1 MANRAKDR
9 EDKFDS
15 FREEMEAKYG
25 GKKETKPSSTPTTT
39 PTTST
44 TSKVT
49 LTTGASKEDRDARR
63 KQNFDS
69 YRAEMN
75 ARYNKS
81 AEVNDAYINA
91 FFNDAQSF
99 LSRSSNSLKN
109 ISWQSATSD
118 RTSWNNEYDAL
129 RGKAEK
135 IRTYLRD
142 NKDTIDPS
150 AYKQVTSLLD
160 DFHWNSIDAKLAFRN
175 ANKYYS
181 QWDSEEKYNW
191 WDQYNGKSY
200 DELSTILGGM
210 EKGEEKDWL
219 TEYAGYIDQQEK
231 LSYDLNAG
239 AKELETLQKERD
251 ELKKLQE
258 MLFDARY
265 YPDKYS
271 QDEVDA
277 AGTRYKELIAK
288 HGDYRGAE
296 DAVNKQREYIAEA
309 ERLQHASTLASVTD
323 PYSKNFD
330 PEFRKYT
337 DYVSTEY
344 DNIWGKMGSQ
354 YGLGYEDLTYEYIN
368 GAENGMREEILDKQR
383 VFHSDLKNEDSEK
396 YKIYDS
402 MTEDQIATYN
412 YYYSKY
418 GRDEAE
424 AYIDSIQIDLE
435 KKRGAEVYKP
445 LEGKPF
451 LEFLFST
458 YAGIDQFE
466 TGVKG
471 LGRAIIGND
480 EYVAPSAIQFASSMV
495 REDLAEVGPNL
506 PEWMGGGSLGQAVYD
521 FGVTSANM
529 APSILVS
536 TAVGLVNPTAGA
548 IVGNTMMGASAGGN
562 AYIQKI
568 NLGYTHEEATAY
580 GVMVG
585 ASEALLQYAL
595 GGVGKLGGK
604 ATEALFKNLDGL
616 DNVLARVAKSAGGRI
631 VLNATSEAFEEG
643 LQSIIEPYLWQAVAG
658 GNANVDWEET
668 LYSAL
673 MGFVTGGVFEGAEVG
688 KAAIGKHIDTS
699 MKNTKIGRDFMD
711 ADGAV
716 NSLMMLA
723 DDVAGVT
730 TGREQKNL
738 MRQIEKVS
746 SKMDKG
752 SKSNSTAREVA
763 KLYNAVKGAYG
774 TQNHADI
781 VKALTKGENGFST
794 KDANKIAGALV
805 AMSNGL
811 ELTEEQTDLLNSVRD
826 NSAVL
831 GIVESINSN
840 DSLVGQRNMQL
851 RQLERDV
858 AVNTIKKDITK
869 AVTEKEFTPE
879 GIYETS
885 SGNKAIRTDTNEEID
900 IKRVKE
906 IGKGK
911 LVLELADGQTID
923 VKNVSFANEADAL
936 IYEAVGKLGDNI
948 DVNSANQLIAQYK
961 GGDAMVFARGIAQAY
976 TYGFYGI
983 DKSELFSKHSLAD
996 KLTDE
1001 QREFAYNLGKEYRPT
1016 ADKIAKDKAGEK
1028 MAKTG
1033 KTPGEKGVYYRD
1045 KNGNAT
1051 DIDSYLEQD
1060 NRHLNDLQ
1068 KSGIEMMRKLSEMMG
1083 IRFNVFESWV
1093 ENGESYYLD
1102 ENGEVTKGD
1111 PNGFYDTVSGEVYIA
1126 LNAGSDYQGTM
1137 VFTIAHEV
1145 THFMRQ
1151 WSPEHFTKIAEI
1163 VFQHGEM
1170 KGSVSELAAL
1180 KMANAKRKGKP
1191 ISYDVALEEV
1201 VADGMETILKNG
1213 KVVQFMA
1220 DVKQKDHPGWQKL
1233 KGWFMKLAKFLRAY
1247 IGKQAH
1253 TVEGRKVS
1261 EFSKDLL
1268 SQIEQIYA
1276 EGAVEGGS
1284 YYQEVVDGYKA
1295 EQAKFSTA
1303 NMQGNAD
1310 GAVVQ
1315 SDAATAIVES
1325 KEQPRTEYEAFPK
1338 QVMSLSDGAGTLLH
1352 SIEGLNPKKLKG
1364 LSGRT
1369 VNGYTGRDVR
1379 AWAMGINGFTE
1390 AQIQEVNKF
1399 MDSMADFMEEAGVTY
1414 KFIGLQDV
1422 QDAKLHYT
1430 YNSDGSIK
1438 SIVLSAMVKNGDY
1451 PVNFDLS
1458 SICKKRE
1465 AMSKLV
1471 DILAK
1476 SGSLDNGTVKLT
1488 PDNIFKINTALKDA
1502 GYETACL
1509 GCFVESK
1516 RYNSLEWAKK
1526 FCDKWNAAV
1535 KKVNPNATYF
1545 GYGNATFNEDSFTL
1559 EQAIKIEDAANKYIT
1574 TTKTERLANA
1584 LKKYQAKADAGQ
1596 PLVASFSKAARDRL
1610 IKSDTI
1616 SDELKDK
1623 YLNSDVSTW
1632 NMADVE
1638 FLLENGVLPG
1648 ASLSNKQAVT
1658 EMVKSGEAYQHLLR
1672 PSDLL
1677 TDRGISKLE
1686 ALPNFHGVL
1695 YGHYGSGTPKLM
1707 QSYTPYN
1714 SEIALLPANK
1724 NKDQSLEEYL
1734 YSIAGVRM
1742 QSFSDFQ
1749 IQNIYDYLQ
1758 MVADLS
1764 ARKLPA
1770 HAYTKEISFAKLLG
1784 MTGIKTNLS
1793 VMFDIDP
1800 MVDKAHAGLTKLN
1813 KLVHRGEYAVVVLE
1827 DAQGKWVY
1835 NIGDYQTQRMFAEAY
1850 PDEAKRFLQSIGF
1863 ADAVKLQTTPGY
1875 SANCGIIGVGYS
1887 DLGIFA
1893 MLNDKRIRYIIPY
1906 HASSLPAD
1914 IKVATNIA
1922 LGTDYTPYQN
1932 NMKIKEIVDRNGNK
1946 VNWTIKEAYKRLGS
1960 GQAVINE
1967 LNEKIRT
1974 EGWVVSTSKAQTGH
1988 GSYGLYENLQETND
2002 PRQTAS
2008 NFMDWCIG
2016 NGTLPLFY
2024 QFASHE
2030 NYYKLIYDYNVYDC
2044 VTEEYAPQQAVTN
2057 TYPTMVDGQVQPGN
2071 VTDGGFDTEY
2081 LKGTVDKQMAF
2092 MNAYNENRD
2101 ADLEKLAENMEEG
2114 NYSLFSERVSN
2125 KELAEMDETA
2135 LYIKNTDKANY
2146 IGMILNGTKTEETRS
2161 RRTLD
2166 AFIGKEFFVT
2176 DGKYVY
2182 GSIVMG
2188 EPHKYTEAEFHKRE
2202 NQLKHRVPKG
2212 DEYDVKPGGIKWAYP
2227 IESYNKFDKP
2237 KKLSDS
2243 TEYKNSFQARE
2254 VLYSGRENGKI
2265 SLAGQETV
2273 KYSNWRKSFPDDV
2286 FPPYKPS
2293 QSDSHEIAERW
2304 SRSKEGKEDRQR
2316 LLSHYG
2322 KWYVIEVVD
2331 NGVYGYRIV
2340 DKLDDGD
2347 YKRRTKSYG
2356 KNGRYKSS
2364 RDAFDKSA
2372 TYIGGRTSVR
2382 RTRSGVDSNQS
2393 GYRGENP
2400 GLSGVDEQQV
2410 RWGDIPIEQASTD
2423 RSSGTDRNRRYEPP
2437 VKMRRLDELSARA
2450 EWLKEQIKSDRVSK
2464 ETKTECRR
2472 ELKAV
2477 RNEMDELMN
2486 GYFPSR
2492 TSNAKYSDRIL
2503 MGSLF
2508 SGGGTLEAGLVY
2520 QMLDKQF
2527 GVEFD
2532 AKIASVYADNHGDHI
2547 RVGKVEDFDISK
2559 YDDIFYLH
2567 ASPVCHNFSKAKHG
2581 ATELAMDINSARA
2594 TAKHLET
2601 AMPQVFTVENAP
2613 GYRKSESL
2621 KIITDKLTEL
2631 GYKWDVDV
2639 YNSADYGSATS
2650 RNRVILRAVKDGELP
2665 AKPAKQERTNSWDKV
2680 TRDLWETLPKSY
2692 LRPSFISAIENTRNL
2707 PILDADGKVN
2717 VNKPL
2722 LILTTTSGHTVT
2734 YCWEGDICP
2743 TLTTKCGEARLVMP
2757 DGNIYAVT
2765 PEFMGRIQGLPDNY
2779 QYPKEKTRAFTII
2792 GNGIPTH
2799 LTKAVVG
2806 GVLDSA
2812 YEQTHDGKALY
2823 SDRDFVAYDRT
2834 AILKEE
2840 TVDRWL
2846 RAYATKSSPKYA
2858 QAYIAYMTPDQFLEL
2873 TTSDYVARSR
2883 IESESSKLDVEK
2895 FAKATSD
2902 QPLFLDIDHETGKVY
2917 GHEGRHRCVALQNA
2931 GIESVPVLLFDT
2943 SNKYSKE
2950 DISSILLNGQF
2961 NKYHREFVFDA
2972 IPLSYENR
2980 DRVIQNFGTQSS
2992 SQRFWEKTGTK
3003 NTLRFQDRTEDSVSN
3018 RSLLANAFEG
3028 IAKPEELQKIQEY
3041 KDKVSLINA
3050 EEKKLRELN
3059 AEIKKL
3065 SFAEGVRDT
3074 KRIKALRFDANQ
3086 AANRINTYDKQLLR
3100 LEASQPL
3107 QDVLAREKERA
3118 YKRAEK
3124 KGKEALDAYKE
3135 KTAKTQRELLNKW
3148 KESRKK
3154 AVESHERTVMRN
3166 KIRSVV
3172 GELNELLLNEDKK
3185 HHVPDNL
3192 KKAVASAL
3200 ALVNMD
3206 TVKAEERAA
3215 KYAALIAKET
3225 DPDKIDAYTV
3235 TMENILRQGEKMG
3248 QKLKEL
3254 RDAYE
3259 EIQNSDDPDIANGY
3273 DPAISG
3279 AINELSQSIG
3289 DTSLAN
3295 MSIEQLSDVY
3305 DMYKMVLTKVRDAN
3319 KSLIESIKESIS
3331 NRASRVVGEVRRAGG
3346 EHKYRA
3352 SILDPIRTFFWN
3364 NAKPVYAM
3372 EHIGSEAMTEAY
3384 NQVRK
3389 GEDTWA
3395 KDVTE
3400 ARAYYLDK
3408 SKKYGYDSWD
3418 FDKKY
3423 TFKSAS
3429 EQEFELTLEQILSL
3443 YAYSKREQ
3451 AHDHLRLGGFV
3462 FDSNIETYTDK
3473 GSKLLKYKVNTADA
3487 HQITPEILAN
3497 IISTLT
3503 TDQMGFVDE
3512 MQNYL
3517 STVMGAKGN
3526 EVTMKMYG
3534 VKLFKEKFYFP
3545 LKSAKQFMFEQNEVS
3560 GEVRIKN
3567 SGFTNKVVAKAN
3579 NPVILNN
3586 FMDVWANHVNDMSM
3600 YHSFVLPLEDFN
3612 RIFNYNSPKQEGVP
3626 AVSVKGTIQNAYS
3639 PAAVNY
3645 VKQLITD
3652 LNGGAMA
3659 DPRETLAKS
3668 LTARFKKAKV
3678 FSSMSVVIQQPSAI
3692 ARAFALV
3699 DFNYFRPTKDGMNH
3713 KELWAELKKY
3723 APVAIIKE
3731 MGYFDTNMG
3740 KSTLDYIKAKE
3751 YTTLKEKAKALIP
3764 LIGDSNYRD
3773 EVLSKLPALADEL
3786 TWCAIWNA
3794 VKRETLDK
3802 NPGLDIKS
3810 EPFLMLAGARF
3821 TEVITKTQVYDSVLA
3836 RSANM
3841 RSKSGL
3847 MSMITSFMA
3856 EPTTT
3861 ANMLE
3866 DALYKRKRGYKGY
3879 ATKAFASVAVSIVLN
3894 NALVAL
3900 VYAGRDDDEDETFA
3914 EKYMQAFLSGLVD
3927 DINPLTYLPFVKD
3940 MWSVLQG
3947 YDVERSDMSLVSD
3960 FADAVKGLVKAYSSE
3975 DGDVVGAW
3983 HDLAG
3988 SISNIGG
3995 IPIDNIRREING
4007 AINFFSTLIED
4018 FKGRP
4023 TTWGSMGDAVWTDVR
4038 NTIPVV
4044 GWLPG
4049 ETKADKLY
4057 DAIISGDTVYVD
4069 RLKSS
4074 YTDKDGNFSQTKYDT
4089 ALRQALRENDHRI
4102 KEAAEA
4108 RFAGDFTKY
4117 KEIFLE
4123 IKGEGKFSFDNI
4135 MGAIN
4140 SEVSELE
4147 KKAKGADDSKKPT
4160 EDEYDAMFDVS
4171 MYYTAVVNNDQASA
4185 KIIYEEL
4192 VNEKLAE
4199 GYLKHEAEDA
4209 IASGFAT
4216 QVGDAYMDGDISR
4229 TKALKLLE
4237 DNTDKGES
4245 DVKKWDFELEY
4256 GFSWS
4261 ERVRKYRLGVL
4272 SKSDLITA
4280 VMDIEGESRTGAEDY
4295 IRFLDLEM
4303 DNSDTDITAN
4313 DAEGYFKY
4321 AQPAGISV
4329 NVYLDYK
4336 NRASKCESDKDAN
4349 GKTISGSKKAKVMA
4363 VINSLPISKAQKDA
4377 LYYANGWSENTI
4389 NEAPWH

>member
-1 MANRAKDR
+1 MSFLERARNKKLGIVKEDEEKDKEYSTESQSSTSSNSSSTGSSFLDRARSKKAAESLEGWARSSVSLLNEMQSKSSAWSYKDEHRGYSDQISGLLSQASNWRNQYAGNEEAISYINSVVEALSDSKQRSSKIADSYSKYKTQDEYDTAVREYGYWQKWQGKDYLKIRDELAKMDQKSEEYNWLKSYAPSTLTKENIDASMAEVDKEVNSLSKFIDQWDTLDVWVNDYMANPGAASFDLTEEQVQERLAMHRAIIERFGSYDNMRSTLDTKKQELWSLEKHRQYGLLEQNDDFYKVSKDVSKDPTAGFGIQWM
-9 EDKFDS
+9 DKYYGVGDAVYDYINNINGTQQDMSENGGEGLYYKYS
-15 FREEMEAKYG
+15 FME
-25 GKKETKPSSTPTTT
+25 P
-39 PTTST
+39 
-44 TSKVT
+44 
-49 LTTGASKEDRDARR
+49 
-63 KQNFDS
+63 
-69 YRAEMN
+69 AEK
-75 ARYNKS
+75 ARYN
-81 AEVNDAYINA
+81 
-91 FFNDAQSF
+91 
-99 LSRSSNSLKN
+99 
-109 ISWQSATSD
+109 
-118 RTSWNNEYDAL
+118 
-129 RGKAEK
+129 
-135 IRTYLRD
+135 YLFHKEGED
-142 NKDTIDPS
+142 S
-150 AYKQVTSLLD
+150 AYKYLEYLEPTLNARQQGKVRENAANFANNAGGWASIASIPANLL
-160 DFHWNSIDAKLAFRN
+160 SIIGLADV
-175 ANKYYS
+175 AGQS
-181 QWDSEEKYNW
+181 VSNW
-191 WDQYNGKSY
+191 WK
-200 DELSTILGGM
+200 ELNTG
-210 EKGEEKDWL
+210 
-219 TEYAGYIDQQEK
+219 EYAGPVDFNRPTMTASNISSSIRETRAEYYNQKGTIK
-231 LSYDLNAG
+231 LNEDEHPFLSKILNGKGWGDVYQLGMSMADSLAVGGLTKLGVPGATALLGGSAGTQGMLDALERGATDEQAVTMGILNAIF
-239 AKELETLQKERD
+239 ETFFEKVSIDHLVNGDTGKIVTD
-251 ELKKLQE
+251 L
-258 MLFDARY
+258 
-265 YPDKYS
+265 
-271 QDEVDA
+271 
-277 AGTRYKELIAK
+277 LIQ
-288 HGDYRGAE
+288 GG
-296 DAVNKQREYIAEA
+296 IEA
-309 ERLQHASTLASVTD
+309 SEEGFTTLANNAADILVMAEKSVREQTILA
-323 PYSKNFD
+323 YM
-330 PEFRKYT
+330 E
-337 DYVSTEY
+337 
-344 DNIWGKMGSQ
+344 Q
-354 YGLGYEDLTYEYIN
+354 GLS
-368 GAENGMREEILDKQR
+368 REE
-383 VFHSDLKNEDSEK
+383 
-396 YKIYDS
+396 
-402 MTEDQIATYN
+402 AT
-412 YYYSKY
+412 K
-418 GRDEAE
+418 RAIWDEA
-424 AYIDSIQIDLE
+424 INLGWDVV
-435 KKRGAEVYKP
+435 G
-445 LEGKPF
+445 GF
-451 LEFLFST
+451 LSG
-458 YAGIDQFE
+458 GI
-466 TGVKG
+466 
-471 LGRAIIGND
+471 
-480 EYVAPSAIQFASSMV
+480 
-495 REDLAEVGPNL
+495 
-506 PEWMGGGSLGQAVYD
+506 MGGGS
-521 FGVTSANM
+521 SAINR
-529 APSILVS
+529 
-536 TAVGLVNPTAGA
+536 TGEA
-548 IVGNTMMGASAGGN
+548 IDTFKKNT
-562 AYIQKI
+562 
-568 NLGYTHEEATAY
+568 
-580 GVMVG
+580 
-585 ASEALLQYAL
+585 AL
-595 GGVGKLGGK
+595 G
-604 ATEALFKNLDGL
+604 ND
-616 DNVLARVAKSAGGRI
+616 I
-631 VLNATSEAFEEG
+631 
-643 LQSIIEPYLWQAVAG
+643 
-658 GNANVDWEET
+658 
-668 LYSAL
+668 
-673 MGFVTGGVFEGAEVG
+673 M
-688 KAAIGKHIDTS
+688 DT
-699 MKNTKIGRDFMD
+699 
-711 ADGAV
+711 DGAV

-723 DDVAGVT
+723 DDVEGVT

-738 MRQIEKVS
+738 MRQVEKVS
-746 SKMDKG
+746 AKVDKG
-752 SKSNSTAREVA
+752 SKSNGTARQVA
-763 KLYNAVKGAYG
+763 KLYNAVKGSYSM
-774 TQNHADI
+774 QNHADI

-794 KDANKIAGALV
+794 KEANKIAGALV
-805 AMSNGL
+805 AMSNGM
-811 ELTEEQTDLLNSVRD
+811 ELTEAQTNLLESVKD
-826 NSAVL
+826 NSAVQD
-831 GIVESINSN
+831 IVESINSTE
-840 DSLVGQRNMQL
+840 SLIGQRNMQL

-858 AVNTIKKDITK
+858 TVNAINKAITK
-869 AVTEKEFTPE
+869 QVTEKEFTPE
-879 GIYETS
+879 GVYETS
-885 SGNKAIRTDTNEEID
+885 SSKKAIRTDTNEAID
-900 IKRVKE
+900 IKGVKD

-911 LVLELADGQTID
+911 LILELSDGQTID
-923 VKNVSFANEADAL
+923 VKNVSFATEADAL

-948 DVNSANQLIAQYK
+948 NAESANQLIAQFK

-1001 QREFAYNLGKEYRPT
+1001 QREFAYNLGREYRPT
-1016 ADKIAKDKAGEK
+1016 ADKIAKDRAGDK
-1028 MAKTG
+1028 LAKTG
-1033 KTPGEKGVYYRD
+1033 KTPGEKGVYFRD

-1051 DIDSYLEQD
+1051 DIDTYLKQD

-1068 KSGIEMMRKLSEMMG
+1068 KSGIEMMHKMSEMMG
-1083 IRFNVFESWV
+1083 IRFNVFESWT
-1093 ENGESYYLD
+1093 EDGETYYLD
-1102 ENGEVTKGD
+1102 ENGDVAKGD
-1111 PNGFYDTVSGEVYIA
+1111 PNGFYDTVTGEVYIA

-1151 WSPEHFTKIAEI
+1151 WSPEHFSKIAEI
-1163 VFQHGEM
+1163 VFQHGGM
-1170 KGSVSELAAL
+1170 KGNVSELIAL
-1180 KMANAKRKGKP
+1180 KKANAKAKGKP
-1191 ISYDVALEEV
+1191 ISYDVAMEEV
-1201 VADGMETILKNG
+1201 VADGMESILKNG

-1220 DVKQKDHPGWQKL
+1220 DVKQKDHSGWQKL

-1247 IGKQAH
+1247 IGRQAN

-1303 NMQGNAD
+1303 NMQGAAD

-1315 SDAATAIVES
+1315 SEATTEVTS

-1338 QVMSLSDGAGTLLH
+1338 QVMSLSDGSGTLLH
-1352 SIEGLNPKKLKG
+1352 SIEGLTPTKLKG
-1364 LSGRT
+1364 LSGKT
-1369 VNGYTGRDVR
+1369 INGYTGRDVR
-1379 AWAMGINGFTE
+1379 AWAMGISGFTQG
-1390 AQIQEVNKF
+1390 QIQNVNEF
-1399 MDSMADFMEEAGVTY
+1399 MDTMADFMEEAGVTY

-1422 QDAKLHYT
+1422 KDAKLHYT

-1471 DILAK
+1471 DNLAK
-1476 SGSLDNGTVKLT
+1476 RGSLDNGTVKLT

-1526 FCDKWNAAV
+1526 FCNKWNAAV

-1559 EQAIKIEDAANKYIT
+1559 EQAIKIEDAANKYIKS
-1574 TTKTERLANA
+1574 TKTERLANA
-1584 LKKYQAKADAGQ
+1584 LKKYQAKEEAGL
-1596 PLVASFSKAARDRL
+1596 PLVESFSKAARDRL

-1638 FLLENGVLPG
+1638 FLLENGILPG

-1813 KLVHRGEYAVVVLE
+1813 KLVHRGEYAKVILE

-1835 NIGDYQTQRMFAEAY
+1835 NIGDYQTQKMFAEAF

-1893 MLNDKRIRYIIPY
+1893 MLDDNRIRYIIPY

-1932 NMKIKEIVDRNGNK
+1932 NMKVSEITDRNGNK
-1946 VNWTIKEAYKRLGS
+1946 VNWTVKEAYKRLKS
-1960 GQAVINE
+1960 GQAVIDE

-1974 EGWVVSTSKAQTGH
+1974 EGWVVKTTKAQTGH

-2002 PRQTAS
+2002 PKQTAS

-2057 TYPTMVDGQVQPGN
+2057 TYPTMVDGQVQPGD
-2071 VTDGGFDTEY
+2071 VTEGGFDTEY

-2114 NYSLFSERVSN
+2114 NYSLHSDRDTAPTFYSQMAKVVDGMKQEKFGAASVVSMLRDPKRGVKAEEIKWSGIEAFLDGKKSVTKQELLDFINGSMLQVNEVVLDGSKAANIEVKKGGLLNNKLELYVGGELVDTYTKSRDGRFVGKNDQKSYWTESDIAKSAKLRYKNDFRSGNLQRWSAHKLDGGKNYREIVFTLPNSDYKGGAIGLHWGPNAKGVIAHARVQDFNVNGKKMLFMDEVQSDWHNEGQKKGYLDKDAPNPEEGRAISRKLHDMEREMDKYLQSKSASDLVKPFMKYYDYTEYRAIGRILTATEHDFVRICKSLPESVMKGNTYKTVREYLHEREQMVDEADRIYGETKDKAPDAPFRDTYHEFVLKRLIREAAEKGYDSIGWTPSDIQMERWNPERKSNAEMEVEAKNPDAVAFEEAYKNLYDRKMRKFLEKYGKQWGASVGSTTLNNGTEVWSMDITPAMKESVLTDGQPLYSERV
-2125 KELAEMDETA
+2125 
-2135 LYIKNTDKANY
+2135 
-2146 IGMILNGTKTEETRS
+2146 
-2161 RRTLD
+2161 
-2166 AFIGKEFFVT
+2166 
-2176 DGKYVY
+2176 
-2182 GSIVMG
+2182 
-2188 EPHKYTEAEFHKRE
+2188 
-2202 NQLKHRVPKG
+2202 
-2212 DEYDVKPGGIKWAYP
+2212 
-2227 IESYNKFDKP
+2227 
-2237 KKLSDS
+2237 
-2243 TEYKNSFQARE
+2243 
-2254 VLYSGRENGKI
+2254 
-2265 SLAGQETV
+2265 
-2273 KYSNWRKSFPDDV
+2273 
-2286 FPPYKPS
+2286 
-2293 QSDSHEIAERW
+2293 
-2304 SRSKEGKEDRQR
+2304 
-2316 LLSHYG
+2316 
-2322 KWYVIEVVD
+2322 
-2331 NGVYGYRIV
+2331 
-2340 DKLDDGD
+2340 
-2347 YKRRTKSYG
+2347 
-2356 KNGRYKSS
+2356 
-2364 RDAFDKSA
+2364 
-2372 TYIGGRTSVR
+2372 
-2382 RTRSGVDSNQS
+2382 
-2393 GYRGENP
+2393 
-2400 GLSGVDEQQV
+2400 
-2410 RWGDIPIEQASTD
+2410 
-2423 RSSGTDRNRRYEPP
+2423 
-2437 VKMRRLDELSARA
+2437 
-2450 EWLKEQIKSDRVSK
+2450 
-2464 ETKTECRR
+2464 
-2472 ELKAV
+2472 
-2477 RNEMDELMN
+2477 
-2486 GYFPSR
+2486 
-2492 TSNAKYSDRIL
+2492 L

-2508 SGGGTLEAGLVY
+2508 SGGGTLEAGLAY
-2520 QMLDKQF
+2520 QMLDKEF
-2527 GVEFD
+2527 GVEYD
-2532 AKIASVYADNHGDHI
+2532 GKIASVYADNHGDHI
-2547 RVGKVEDFDISK
+2547 QVGKVEDFDISK

-2581 ATELAMDINSARA
+2581 AKELAMDINSAKA

-2631 GYKWDVDV
+2631 GYKWDVDI

-2665 AKPAKQERTNSWDKV
+2665 AKPEKQDRTNSWDKV

-2722 LILTTTSGHTVT
+2722 LIITTTSGHTVT
-2734 YCWEGDICP
+2734 HCWEGDICP

-2765 PEFMGRIQGLPDNY
+2765 PEFMGRIQGLPDDY
-2779 QYPKEKTRAFTII
+2779 KYPKEKTRAFTII

-2812 YEQTHDGKALY
+2812 YEQTHDGQALY
-2823 SDRDFVAYDRT
+2823 Q
-2834 AILKEE
+2834 E
-2840 TVDRWL
+2840 
-2846 RAYATKSSPKYA
+2846 
-2858 QAYIAYMTPDQFLEL
+2858 
-2873 TTSDYVARSR
+2873 
-2883 IESESSKLDVEK
+2883 
-2895 FAKATSD
+2895 
-2902 QPLFLDIDHETGKVY
+2902 
-2917 GHEGRHRCVALQNA
+2917 
-2931 GIESVPVLLFDT
+2931 
-2943 SNKYSKE
+2943 
-2950 DISSILLNGQF
+2950 
-2961 NKYHREFVFDA
+2961 RE
-2972 IPLSYENR
+2972 
-2980 DRVIQNFGTQSS
+2980 
-2992 SQRFWEKTGTK
+2992 
-3003 NTLRFQDRTEDSVSN
+3003 EDSVSN

-3028 IAKPEELQKIQEY
+3028 IAKPEEQKKVKEY
-3041 KDKVSLINA
+3041 KEKVSLIDA

-3059 AEIKKL
+3059 EQIKEL
-3065 SFAEGVRDT
+3065 SFSKGPRDT
-3074 KRIKALRFDANQ
+3074 KKIRDLRDEATMT
-3086 AANRINTYDKQLLR
+3086 ANRISTYDKQLLR
-3100 LEASQPL
+3100 LEASKPL
-3107 QDVLAREKERA
+3107 QDVLAREKKRA
-3118 YKRAEK
+3118 YDKAV
-3124 KGKEALDAYKE
+3124 KEGRKALDAYKE

-3148 KESRKK
+3148 KDTRKR

-3185 HHVPDNL
+3185 RHVPDNL

-3225 DPDKIDAYTV
+3225 DPDKIDAYTI
-3235 TMENILRQGEKMG
+3235 TMENILRKGEKMS

-3273 DPAISG
+3273 DPAIAG
-3279 AINELSQSIG
+3279 AIGELSQSIG
-3289 DTSLAN
+3289 DTSLAD

-3331 NRASRVVGEVRRAGG
+3331 NRASRVVGEVKRVGG

-3364 NAKPVYAM
+3364 NLKPVYAM

-3395 KDVTE
+3395 KDVNE

-3429 EQEFELTLEQILSL
+3429 ELEFELTLEQILSL

-3497 IISTLT
+3497 IIGTLT

-3512 MQNYL
+3512 MQDYL

-3612 RIFNYNSPKQEGVP
+3612 RIFNYNSPKQENVP

-3652 LNGGAMA
+3652 LNGGARS
-3659 DPRETLAKS
+3659 DPRETFAKS
-3668 LTARFKKAKV
+3668 LTARWKKAKV
-3678 FSSMSVVIQQPSAI
+3678 FSSLSVVIQQPSAI
-3692 ARAFALV
+3692 GRAFALV
-3699 DFNYFRPTKDGMNH
+3699 DPKYFHPTKDGMNH
-3713 KELWAELKKY
+3713 DELWAELKKY
-3723 APVAIIKE
+3723 APVAVIKE
-3731 MGYFDTNMG
+3731 MGYFDVNMG
-3740 KSTLDYIKAKE
+3740 RSTLDFIKAKE
-3751 YTTLKEKAKALIP
+3751 YSSFKEKAKAFFVD
-3764 LIGDSNYRD
+3764 GDYRD
-3773 EVLSKLPALADEL
+3773 EILSKAPALADEL
-3786 TWCAIWNA
+3786 SWCAIWNA
-3794 VKRETLDK
+3794 VKRETLAK

-3847 MSMITSFMA
+3847 MSMVTSFMA
-3856 EPTTT
+3856 EPTTSI
-3861 ANMLE
+3861 NMLE
-3866 DALYKRKRGYKGY
+3866 DALRKRKRGFKGY
-3879 ATKAFASVAVSIVLN
+3879 AGRAFASVAVSVILN

-3900 VYAGRDDDEDETFA
+3900 VYGMRDDDEDETFA
-3914 EKYMQAFLSGLVD
+3914 EKYMQSFVSNMID
-3927 DINPLTYLPFVKD
+3927 DINPLTYLPYLKD
-3940 MWSVLQG
+3940 MWSLLQG
-3947 YDVERSDMSLVSD
+3947 YDIERTDMSLVSD
-3960 FADAVKGLVKAYSSE
+3960 LADGLKGLVQAYSSE

-3983 HDLAG
+3983 HDMVGAVA
-3988 SISNIGG
+3988 NIGG
-3995 IPIDNIRREING
+3995 VPLDNIRRDVNG
-4007 AINFFSTLIED
+4007 AINFFNTIIED
-4018 FKGRP
+4018 VNGRA
-4023 TTWGSMGDAVWTDVR
+4023 TTWGSMGDALESDVR
-4038 NTIPVV
+4038 DSLPVV
-4044 GWLPG
+4044 GWLPD
-4049 ETKADKLY
+4049 ETKTDKLY
-4057 DAIISGDTVYVD
+4057 DAIISGDTAYVN
-4069 RLKSS
+4069 RLKGS
-4074 YTDKDGNFSQTKYDT
+4074 YKDKDGNFDQSKYSSAVRT
-4089 ALRQALRENDHRI
+4089 ALRENDPRI
-4102 KEAAEA
+4102 MEAAKAGFNGDPSERA
-4108 RFAGDFTKY
+4108 RIAKLIIADGFAQD
-4117 KEIFLE
+4117 
-4123 IKGEGKFSFDNI
+4123 DVVA
-4135 MGAIN
+4135 AIN
-4140 SEVSELE
+4140 AEINKMKPDDSSGT
-4147 KKAKGADDSKKPT
+4147 KAKG
-4160 EDEYDAMFDVS
+4160 F
-4171 MYYTAVVNNDQASA
+4171 YTAEDFAIEIANGDQASA
-4185 KIIYEEL
+4185 NAIKVDVIQTAQK
-4192 VNEKLAE
+4192 NGKS
-4199 GYLKHEAEDA
+4199 AEDA
-4209 IASGFAT
+4209 KKSFNSSAKTELKDLYVAGKITKDKAINALVTYCDVNRDDAEDDIA
-4216 QVGDAYMDGDISR
+4216 
-4229 TKALKLLE
+4229 E
-4237 DNTDKGES
+4237 W
-4245 DVKKWDFELEY
+4245 DVKKTY
-4256 GFSWS
+4256 GFDYSGRAKAYKNGEVSASQLKSILMTTGGMTAEEADLQIEAYNWEKQGYGDVS
-4261 ERVRKYRLGVL
+4261 SAAVRQYNLFCASSNVPK
-4272 SKSDLITA
+4272 D
-4280 VMDIEGESRTGAEDY
+4280 
-4295 IRFLDLEM
+4295 
-4303 DNSDTDITAN
+4303 
-4313 DAEGYFKY
+4313 
-4321 AQPAGISV
+4321 
-4329 NVYLDYK
+4329 VYLHIREFS
-4336 NRASKCESDKDAN
+4336 NNTENDKDAN
-4349 GKTISGSKKAKVMA
+4349 GKTINYSAMKKIMA
-4363 VINSLPISKAQKDA
+4363 EINAQYGLTSAQKDA
-4377 LYYANGWSENTI
+4377 IARSLGWSEKNI
-4389 NEAPWH
+4389 NKYKPWH

>member
-1 MANRAKDR
+1 MANRSKDR
-9 EDKFDS
+9 DDKFDS
-15 FREEMEAKYG
+15 YLEEIDAKYG
-25 GKKETKPSSTPTTT
+25 SKKESTPSTNTSTT
-39 PTTST
+39 PSTST

-49 LTTGASKEDRDARR
+49 LTTGASKDDRDAKR

-69 YRAEMN
+69 YLAEMD

-81 AEVNDAYINA
+81 AEVNDAYIDA
-91 FFNDAQSF
+91 FFKDAQSF

-109 ISWQSATSD
+109 LSWQSATSD

-142 NKDTIDPS
+142 NKDTIDSS
-150 AYKQVTSLLD
+150 AYKQITSLLD
-160 DFHWNSIDAKLAFRN
+160 DFHWSSIDTKIAFRN

-277 AGTRYKELIAK
+277 AGTRYEELIAK

-323 PYSKNFD
+323 PYSENFD

-435 KKRGAEVYKP
+435 RKRGAEVYKP

-471 LGRAIIGND
+471 LGRAIMGND
-480 EYVAPSAIQFASSMV
+480 EYVAPSAIQFASGMV

-506 PEWMGGGSLGQAVYD
+506 PEWLGGGSVGQAAYD

-529 APSILVS
+529 APSILTS
-536 TAVGLVNPTAGA
+536 TAIGLVNPTAGA

-562 AYIQKI
+562 AYLQKI

-595 GGVGKLGGK
+595 GGIGKLGGK

-616 DNVLARVAKSAGGRI
+616 DNVLSRVAKSAGGRI

-673 MGFVTGGVFEGAEVG
+673 MGFVTGGVFEGAKVG
-688 KAAIGKHIDTS
+688 KAALGKRIDTS
-699 MKNTKIGRDFMD
+699 RQKTALGRSIMD
-711 ADGAV
+711 TDGAV
-716 NSLMMLA
+716 NSLLGISGEMVDA
-723 DDVAGVT
+723 SIGN
-730 TGREQKNL
+730 ENQNL
-738 MRQIEKVS
+738 KKLSDKVS
-746 SKMDKG
+746 KKMDKG
-752 SKSNSTAREVA
+752 STSNRTARKVA
-763 KLYNAVKGAYG
+763 DLYNALQSSIG

-781 VKALTKGENGFST
+781 VKSLTEGSDGFT
-794 KDANKIAGALV
+794 YERARAIAGALIAV
-805 AMSNGL
+805 SNGL
-811 ELTEEQTDLLNSVRD
+811 ELTETQTKLLEYVKDDVRVQRAIEEVIG
-826 NSAVL
+826 N
-831 GIVESINSN
+831 E
-840 DSLVGQRNMQL
+840 DSSMSQRNMQL

-858 AVNTIKKDITK
+858 AVNSIKRDITK
-869 AVTEKEFTPE
+869 QVTEKEFTPE
-879 GIYETS
+879 GVYETS

-906 IGKGK
+906 IGNGK

-996 KLTDE
+996 KLTDA

-1016 ADKIAKDKAGEK
+1016 ADKIAKDRAGEK

-1045 KNGNAT
+1045 KDGNAT

-1068 KSGIEMMRKLSEMMG
+1068 KSGIEMMRKMSEMMG
-1083 IRFNVFESWV
+1083 IRFNVFESWT
-1093 ENGESYYLD
+1093 ENGKSYYRD
-1102 ENGEVTKGD
+1102 QNGDVVEGD
-1111 PNGFYDTVSGEVYIA
+1111 PNGFYDTVTGEIYIA

-1151 WSPEHFTKIAEI
+1151 WSPEHFRKIAEI

-1170 KGSVSELAAL
+1170 KGTVSEMIAL
-1180 KMANAKRKGKP
+1180 KKANAKAKGKP
-1191 ISYDVALEEV
+1191 ISYDTAMEEV

-1213 KVVQFMA
+1213 KVVQFVA
-1220 DVKQKDHPGWQKL
+1220 DVKQKDHSGWQKL

-1276 EGAVEGGS
+1276 EGAVEGGN

-1315 SDAATAIVES
+1315 SDATTAIVES

-1352 SIEGLNPKKLKG
+1352 SIEGLTPTKLKG

-1526 FCDKWNAAV
+1526 FCNKWNAAV

-1545 GYGNATFNEDSFTL
+1545 GYGNDTFNEDSFTL
-1559 EQAIKIEDAANKYIT
+1559 EQAIKIEDAANKYIKS
-1574 TTKTERLANA
+1574 TKTERLANA
-1584 LKKYQAKADAGQ
+1584 LKKYQAKEEAGL
-1596 PLVASFSKAARDRL
+1596 PLVESFSKAARDRL

-1638 FLLENGVLPG
+1638 FLLENGILPG

-1813 KLVHRGEYAVVVLE
+1813 KLVHRGEYAKVVLE

-1835 NIGDYQTQRMFAEAY
+1835 NIGDYQTQRMFAEAF

-1893 MLNDKRIRYIIPY
+1893 MLNDNRIRYIIPY

-1932 NMKIKEIVDRNGNK
+1932 NMKVSEITDRNGNK
-1946 VNWTIKEAYKRLGS
+1946 VNWTVKEAYKRLKS
-1960 GQAVINE
+1960 GQAVIDE

-1974 EGWVVSTSKAQTGH
+1974 EGWVVKTTKAQTGH

-2002 PRQTAS
+2002 PKQTAS

-2057 TYPTMVDGQVQPGN
+2057 TYPTMVDGQVQPGD
-2071 VTDGGFDTEY
+2071 VTEGGFDTEY

-2101 ADLEKLAENMEEG
+2101 ADLEKLAENMEDG
-2114 NYSLFSERVSN
+2114 NYSLQGNAKLSSRDSA
-2125 KELAEMDETA
+2125 KYSLRIIYT
-2135 LYIKNTDKANY
+2135 
-2146 IGMILNGTKTEETRS
+2146 NGTEKIANPSQITTAEIYEYMAMALKHKIVDNAYFPISQHTPSTIIATLRHAGIDVRDKPLAMQVQKARQSQIDGKPFKKDGVTIRYHAMKPEEILEAVEKTSDPIAIIHQRE
-2161 RRTLD
+2161 RTKTVKIDGEKVRVPAPDNFAVFVRLD
-2166 AFIGKEFFVT
+2166 SGKECVVIIEFDSTIVDPYLIR
-2176 DGKYVY
+2176 DG
-2182 GSIVMG
+2182 
-2188 EPHKYTEAEFHKRE
+2188 
-2202 NQLKHRVPKG
+2202 NG
-2212 DEYDVKPGGIKWAYP
+2212 DEYHTTVTVFEPDVIRDGESFDYIEYLLLRPANLELDIKK
-2227 IESYNKFDKP
+2227 ESSTQETANARPMPQFP
-2237 KKLSDS
+2237 ETELSG
-2243 TEYKNSFQARE
+2243 TKVAQPEAEVKKNSDDGVKKSDRNFPNNAEAIAKEHFGTTSKWSETGWLLQDGTQLDFSGRHWERDPDSEIDLGEAY
-2254 VLYSGRENGKI
+2254 YSGKRNAEH
-2265 SLAGQETV
+2265 
-2273 KYSNWRKSFPDDV
+2273 Y
-2286 FPPYKPS
+2286 
-2293 QSDSHEIAERW
+2293 EIAEAFPELR
-2304 SRSKEGKEDRQR
+2304 EF
-2316 LLSHYG
+2316 
-2322 KWYVIEVVD
+2322 
-2331 NGVYGYRIV
+2331 
-2340 DKLDDGD
+2340 
-2347 YKRRTKSYG
+2347 
-2356 KNGRYKSS
+2356 SS
-2364 RDAFDKSA
+2364 ME
-2372 TYIGGRTSVR
+2372 
-2382 RTRSGVDSNQS
+2382 
-2393 GYRGENP
+2393 YRGEHLDGFLRRGNIRIVGNGMVGIETMP
-2400 GLSGVDEQQV
+2400 TEEQFVKLHSYFSENIDKHIVVGIGRDGLEFSAGTK
-2410 RWGDIPIEQASTD
+2410 ASTITEAIRD
-2423 RSSGTDRNRRYEPP
+2423 YFSKNRGNQSDL
-2437 VKMRRLDELSARA
+2437 MR
-2450 EWLKEQIKSDRVSK
+2450 
-2464 ETKTECRR
+2464 
-2472 ELKAV
+2472 
-2477 RNEMDELMN
+2477 
-2486 GYFPSR
+2486 FH
-2492 TSNAKYSDRIL
+2492 AKYSDRIL

-2527 GVEFD
+2527 GVEYD

-2547 RVGKVEDFDISK
+2547 QVGKVEDFDISK

-2581 ATELAMDINSARA
+2581 ATELAMDINSAKA

-2665 AKPAKQERTNSWDKV
+2665 AKPEKQERTNSWDKV
-2680 TRDLWETLPKSY
+2680 TRDLWDTLPKAT

-3331 NRASRVVGEVRRAGG
+3331 NRASRVVGEVRRVGG

-3372 EHIGSEAMTEAY
+3372 EHIGSDTMTEAY

-3395 KDVTE
+3395 KDVNE

-3512 MQNYL
+3512 MQDYL

-3652 LNGGAMA
+3652 LNGGARS
-3659 DPRETLAKS
+3659 DPRETFAKS
-3668 LTARFKKAKV
+3668 LTARWKKAKV
-3678 FSSMSVVIQQPSAI
+3678 FSSLSVVIQQPSAI
-3692 ARAFALV
+3692 GRAFALV
-3699 DFNYFRPTKDGMNH
+3699 DPKYFHPTKDGMNH
-3713 KELWAELKKY
+3713 DELWAELKKY
-3723 APVAIIKE
+3723 APVAVIKE
-3731 MGYFDTNMG
+3731 MGYFDVNMG
-3740 KSTLDYIKAKE
+3740 RSTLDFIKAKE
-3751 YTTLKEKAKALIP
+3751 YSTFKEKAKAFFVD
-3764 LIGDSNYRD
+3764 GDYRD
-3773 EVLSKLPALADEL
+3773 ELLSKAPALADEL
-3786 TWCAIWNA
+3786 SWCAIWNA
-3794 VKRETLDK
+3794 VKRETLAK

-3847 MSMITSFMA
+3847 MSMVTSFMA
-3856 EPTTT
+3856 EPTTSI
-3861 ANMLE
+3861 NMLE
-3866 DALYKRKRGYKGY
+3866 DALRKGKRGFKGY
-3879 ATKAFASVAVSIVLN
+3879 AGRAFASVAVSVILN

-3900 VYAGRDDDEDETFA
+3900 VYGMRDDDEDETFA
-3914 EKYMQAFLSGLVD
+3914 EKYMQSFVSNMMD
-3927 DINPLTYLPFVKD
+3927 DINPLTYLPYLKD
-3940 MWSVLQG
+3940 MWSLLQG
-3947 YDVERSDMSLVSD
+3947 YDIERTDMSLASD
-3960 FADAVKGLVKAYSSE
+3960 LADGLKGLVQAYSSE

-3983 HDLAG
+3983 HDMVGAVA
-3988 SISNIGG
+3988 NIGG
-3995 IPIDNIRREING
+3995 VPLDNIRRDVNG
-4007 AINFFSTLIED
+4007 AINFFNTIIED
-4018 FKGRP
+4018 VNGRE
-4023 TTWGSMGDAVWTDVR
+4023 TTWGSMGDALEDEVR
-4038 NTIPVV
+4038 GSLPVV
-4044 GWLPG
+4044 GWLSG

-4057 DAIISGDTVYVD
+4057 DAIISGDTAYVN
-4069 RLKSS
+4069 RLKGS
-4074 YTDKDGNFSQTKYDT
+4074 YKDEDAYHNAVRT
-4089 ALRQALRENDHRI
+4089 ALRENDPRI
-4102 KEAAEA
+4102 MEAARAGFNGNPSERVRIA
-4108 RFAGDFTKY
+4108 KLIIADGFAQD
-4117 KEIFLE
+4117 
-4123 IKGEGKFSFDNI
+4123 DVVA
-4135 MGAIN
+4135 AIN
-4140 SEVSELE
+4140 AEVNKMKPDDSSTTA
-4147 KKAKGADDSKKPT
+4147 KAKG
-4160 EDEYDAMFDVS
+4160 F
-4171 MYYTAVVNNDQASA
+4171 YTAEDFALEIANGDQASA
-4185 KIIYEEL
+4185 
-4192 VNEKLAE
+4192 N
-4199 GYLKHEAEDA
+4199 A
-4209 IASGFAT
+4209 IK
-4216 QVGDAYMDGDISR
+4216 V
-4229 TKALKLLE
+4229 
-4237 DNTDKGES
+4237 
-4245 DVKKWDFELEY
+4245 DV
-4256 GFSWS
+4256 
-4261 ERVRKYRLGVL
+4261 
-4272 SKSDLITA
+4272 IQTA
-4280 VMDIEGESRTGAEDY
+4280 Q
-4295 IRFLDLEM
+4295 
-4303 DNSDTDITAN
+4303 
-4313 DAEGYFKY
+4313 K
-4321 AQPAGISV
+4321 
-4329 NVYLDYK
+4329 
-4336 NRASKCESDKDAN
+4336 N
-4349 GKTISGSKKAKVMA
+4349 GKTAEEAEKSFANSAKDELKELYLAGKLSKDKTVNALTTYCGIERDDAVADIQYWDFKQDYPEVFADDAWIEEYYNEVESSGISLKVFVEYRNKVKGITGDGKKENRMA
-4363 VINSLPISKAQKDA
+4363 VINSMPISNAQKDA
-4377 LYYANGWSENTI
+4377 LYYAEGWAASTI

>member
-1 MANRAKDR
+1 MADSYYAKKKR
-9 EDKFDS
+9 ESDDKVQKALEERKKQKDIQGAAQKVNQGASQTSSEERKKASDS
-15 FREEMEAKYG
+15 KVEVALTARQERIQNSLPSIYSDIGKLLNVEIDSYNGTKPTYGAYEETYESQRERRISISKLRDKVNAYRNYMEDGFADEILSTLDNMERGYDAYLSMSKY
-25 GKKETKPSSTPTTT
+25 ETKDDYDTA
-39 PTTST
+39 
-44 TSKVT
+44 VRQY
-49 LTTGASKEDRDARR
+49 GYWQEY
-63 KQNFDS
+63 QGMG
-69 YRAEMN
+69 Y
-75 ARYNKS
+75 
-81 AEVNDAYINA
+81 
-91 FFNDAQSF
+91 
-99 LSRSSNSLKN
+99 LS
-109 ISWQSATSD
+109 
-118 RTSWNNEYDAL
+118 
-129 RGKAEK
+129 
-135 IRTYLRD
+135 LRD
-142 NKDTIDPS
+142 ELS
-150 AYKQVTSLLD
+150 
-160 DFHWNSIDAKLAFRN
+160 KLE
-175 ANKYYS
+175 KGS
-181 QWDSEEKYNW
+181 EKYNW
-191 WDQYNGKSY
+191 LQSYMPSELTENDIDSAIAEVDKEIGSLSKFIDQWGNLDVWYNDYMANPDSASFDLTDEQVQERIAMHKAIMNRFGSYDNMRDALYAKKQEMYDLERHREYGLLEQNDDFKTVSADVATELPKGWGALTADATYLYINDVGGYRTQTASQGAIGGRGNSDEIYAHMEEDEISRYNYLYNKEGKSSANAYLEYLKPTLNARQQQKVKESAANFANEAGGWASVASIPVNMLSILGLADVLGQNVSKFWTELNTGEFGGYIDYNRPTMTAYNTSSTIREVRADYYNQKGTIELKEEDHPILSKILNGKGWGDVYQLGMSMADSY
-200 DELSTILGGM
+200 TIGKLTGLGMRGGTVLLGGSAGTQGMLDALERGATDEQAVTMGVLNAIFEALFEKVSIDNLINGESRNIVMSFLTQGFIEGTEELSTSFANNVADIIVM
-210 EKGEEKDWL
+210 AEKSNWQRNI
-219 TEYAGYIDQQEK
+219 AAYIDQG
-231 LSYDLNAG
+231 LSP
-239 AKELETLQKERD
+239 E
-251 ELKKLQE
+251 
-258 MLFDARY
+258 DAT
-265 YPDKYS
+265 K
-271 QDEVDA
+271 QAFLDA
-277 AGTRYKELIAK
+277 AI
-288 HGDYRGAE
+288 
-296 DAVNKQREYIAEA
+296 Q
-309 ERLQHASTLASVTD
+309 
-323 PYSKNFD
+323 
-330 PEFRKYT
+330 
-337 DYVSTEY
+337 
-344 DNIWGKMGSQ
+344 MGWDFVGGVLS
-354 YGLGYEDLTYEYIN
+354 G
-368 GAENGMREEILDKQR
+368 
-383 VFHSDLKNEDSEK
+383 
-396 YKIYDS
+396 
-402 MTEDQIATYN
+402 
-412 YYYSKY
+412 
-418 GRDEAE
+418 
-424 AYIDSIQIDLE
+424 
-435 KKRGAEVYKP
+435 
-445 LEGKPF
+445 
-451 LEFLFST
+451 
-458 YAGIDQFE
+458 GI
-466 TGVKG
+466 
-471 LGRAIIGND
+471 
-480 EYVAPSAIQFASSMV
+480 
-495 REDLAEVGPNL
+495 
-506 PEWMGGGSLGQAVYD
+506 MGGGNTALEKADNYTQTVKQNIATGR
-521 FGVTSANM
+521 
-529 APSILVS
+529 SI
-536 TAVGLVNPTAGA
+536 
-548 IVGNTMMGASAGGN
+548 M
-562 AYIQKI
+562 
-568 NLGYTHEEATAY
+568 
-580 GVMVG
+580 
-585 ASEALLQYAL
+585 
-595 GGVGKLGGK
+595 
-604 ATEALFKNLDGL
+604 
-616 DNVLARVAKSAGGRI
+616 
-631 VLNATSEAFEEG
+631 
-643 LQSIIEPYLWQAVAG
+643 
-658 GNANVDWEET
+658 ET
-668 LYSAL
+668 
-673 MGFVTGGVFEGAEVG
+673 EGAV
-688 KAAIGKHIDTS
+688 D
-699 MKNTKIGRDFMD
+699 
-711 ADGAV
+711 
-716 NSLMMLA
+716 SLMALA
-723 DDVAGVT
+723 DDLAGVT
-730 TGREQKNL
+730 TGKEQKNL
-738 MRQIEKVS
+738 MRRTETLS
-746 SKMDKG
+746 AKMDKG
-752 SKSNSTAREVA
+752 STSDRTALRVF
-763 KLYNAVKGAYG
+763 KLHNAVKGAYG

-794 KDANKIAGALV
+794 KEANKIAGALV

-811 ELTEEQTDLLNSVRD
+811 ELTEAQTNLLSSVKD
-826 NSAVL
+826 NPAVQ
-831 GIVESINSN
+831 GIVESMNSN
-840 DSLVGQRNMQL
+840 DSPIGQRNMQL

-858 AVNTIKKDITK
+858 TINAINKAITK
-869 AVTEKEFTPE
+869 QVTEKEFTPE

-900 IKRVKE
+900 IKGVKE
-906 IGKGK
+906 IGNGK
-911 LVLELADGQTID
+911 LVLELSDGQTID

-948 DVNSANQLIAQYK
+948 DFKSANQLIAQYK

-996 KLTDE
+996 KLTDQ

-1016 ADKIAKDKAGEK
+1016 ADKIAKDRASEK

-1033 KTPGEKGVYYRD
+1033 KTPGEKGVYFRD
-1045 KNGNAT
+1045 KDGNAT
-1051 DIDSYLEQD
+1051 DIDTYLEQD
-1060 NRHLNDLQ
+1060 GRHLNDLQ
-1068 KSGIEMMRKLSEMMG
+1068 KSGIEMMHKMSEMMG
-1083 IRFNVFESWV
+1083 IRFNVFESWT
-1093 ENGESYYLD
+1093 ENGKSYYLD
-1102 ENGEVTKGD
+1102 QNGKVVEGD
-1111 PNGFYDTVSGEVYIA
+1111 PNGFYDTVTGEIYIA

-1151 WSPEHFTKIAEI
+1151 WSPEHFRKIAEI
-1163 VFQHGEM
+1163 VFQHGGM
-1170 KGSVSELAAL
+1170 KGTVSELIAL
-1180 KMANAKRKGKP
+1180 KQANAKAKGKP
-1191 ISYDVALEEV
+1191 ISYDVAMEEV

-1220 DVKQKDHPGWQKL
+1220 DVKQKDQKGWQKL
-1233 KGWFMKLAKFLRAY
+1233 KGWFMKLAKFLRSY
-1247 IGKQAH
+1247 IGRQAN

-1284 YYQEVVDGYKA
+1284 YYQETVDGYKA

-1315 SDAATAIVES
+1315 SDATTAIVES
-1325 KEQPRTEYEAFPK
+1325 KQQPRTEYEAFPK
-1338 QVMSLSDGAGTLLH
+1338 QVMSLSDGSGTLLH
-1352 SIEGLNPKKLKG
+1352 SIEGLTPTKLKG

-1379 AWAMGINGFTE
+1379 AYAMGISGFTQ
-1390 AQIQEVNKF
+1390 AQIQNVNEF

-1559 EQAIKIEDAANKYIT
+1559 EQAIKIEDAANKYIKA
-1574 TTKTERLANA
+1574 TKTERLANA

-1616 SDELKDK
+1616 SDELKDT

-1813 KLVHRGEYAVVVLE
+1813 KLVHRGEYAKVVLE
-1827 DAQGKWVY
+1827 DEQGKWVY

-1932 NMKIKEIVDRNGNK
+1932 NMKISEITDRNGNK

-1974 EGWVVSTSKAQTGH
+1974 EGWVVKTTKAQTGH

-2114 NYSLFSERVSN
+2114 NYTLFSERKTFKNGQNAMGEFVAN
-2125 KELAEMDETA
+2125 ILIDLADMDSKWWTGVYNHAILSMSKTDDTEFTQFYQEILKRTKDMDEYGATTN
-2135 LYIKNTDKANY
+2135 NTVEDSF
-2146 IGMILNGTKTEETRS
+2146 T
-2161 RRTLD
+2161 
-2166 AFIGKEFFVT
+2166 VQ
-2176 DGKYVY
+2176 DGK
-2182 GSIVMG
+2182 
-2188 EPHKYTEAEFHKRE
+2188 
-2202 NQLKHRVPKG
+2202 
-2212 DEYDVKPGGIKWAYP
+2212 
-2227 IESYNKFDKP
+2227 
-2237 KKLSDS
+2237 
-2243 TEYKNSFQARE
+2243 
-2254 VLYSGRENGKI
+2254 GREYIYVVELDGYLHGVVHAKI
-2265 SLAGQETV
+2265 NKAKYLSYV
-2273 KYSNWRKSFPDDV
+2273 KKYGGSNN
-2286 FPPYKPS
+2286 
-2293 QSDSHEIAERW
+2293 
-2304 SRSKEGKEDRQR
+2304 
-2316 LLSHYG
+2316 YG
-2322 KWYVIEVVD
+2322 GTPA
-2331 NGVYGYRIV
+2331 N
-2340 DKLDDGD
+2340 
-2347 YKRRTKSYG
+2347 T
-2356 KNGRYKSS
+2356 
-2364 RDAFDKSA
+2364 
-2372 TYIGGRTSVR
+2372 VR
-2382 RTRSGVDSNQS
+2382 RVG
-2393 GYRGENP
+2393 
-2400 GLSGVDEQQV
+2400 
-2410 RWGDIPIEQASTD
+2410 
-2423 RSSGTDRNRRYEPP
+2423 
-2437 VKMRRLDELSARA
+2437 SARA
-2450 EWLKEQIKSDRVSK
+2450 NLGSNGSSGSGSQQSNGNPGSGGVVSVSPQGYMAGNDEGKGSVDQEVSTVTDSDNQARK
-2464 ETKTECRR
+2464 P
-2472 ELKAV
+2472 
-2477 RNEMDELMN
+2477 DH
-2486 GYFPSR
+2486 
-2492 TSNAKYSDRIL
+2492 IL

-2527 GVEFD
+2527 GVEYD
-2532 AKIASVYADNHGDHI
+2532 GKIASVYADNHGDHI
-2547 RVGKVEDFDISK
+2547 QVGKVEDFDISK

-2581 ATELAMDINSARA
+2581 AKELAMDINSAKA

-2613 GYRKSESL
+2613 AYRKSESL

-2665 AKPAKQERTNSWDKV
+2665 AKPEKQERTNSWDKV
-2680 TRDLWETLPKSY
+2680 TRDLWDTLPKSY

-2765 PEFMGRIQGLPDNY
+2765 PEFMGRIQGLPDDY
-2779 QYPKEKTRAFTII
+2779 KYPKEKTRAFTII

-2812 YEQTHDGKALY
+2812 YEQTHDGQALY
-2823 SDRDFVAYDRT
+2823 SDRDYVAYDRT

-2840 TVDRWL
+2840 TVDKWL

-2858 QAYIAYMTPDQFLEL
+2858 QAYIAYMKPDQFLEL
-2873 TTSDYVARSR
+2873 TTSNYVAKQH
-2883 IESESSKLDVEK
+2883 IESESYALDEEK
-2895 FAKATSD
+2895 FAKATAD
-2902 QPLFLDIDHETGKVY
+2902 QPLFLDIDHDTGEVY

-2931 GIESVPVLLFDT
+2931 GIEDVPVLLFDT

-2950 DISSILLNGQF
+2950 DIPSILLKGQF

-2980 DRVIQNFGTQSS
+2980 DRVIQNFATQSNA
-2992 SQRFWEKTGTK
+2992 QRFWEKNGIK
-3003 NTLRFQDRTEDSVSN
+3003 NTLRYSDRDNAAVAEFGTTGNFDQAGFVLGDGKMLNLSMYGQRGVRHDRIEAVYEDAKGSEAVNRFIQEGHVRIKATSPGIEIGTEAPLTVPQLNVVSRFISNSLGKKGVFYLDITDPTGKNIASIEYDEDSSTSDIIYDIKAYYERGKVPTMRRTYFQERSEDSVSN
-3018 RSLLANAFEG
+3018 RSLLATAFEG
-3028 IAKPEELQKIQEY
+3028 AAKTDIERTKIQEY
-3041 KDKVSLINA
+3041 KGKVSLIDA
-3050 EEKKLRELN
+3050 EERRLRELN
-3059 AEIKKL
+3059 EQIKEL
-3065 SFAEGVRDT
+3065 SFSKGPRDT
-3074 KRIKALRFDANQ
+3074 KRIRELRDEATMT
-3086 AANRINTYDKQLLR
+3086 ANRINTYDKQLLR
-3100 LEASQPL
+3100 LEASKPL
-3107 QDVLAREKERA
+3107 QDVLAREKKRA
-3118 YKRAEK
+3118 YDKAAMEGRK
-3124 KGKEALDAYKE
+3124 ALDAYKE
-3135 KTAKTQRELLNKW
+3135 KTAKTQRELLERW
-3148 KESRKK
+3148 RDSRKR
-3154 AVESHERTVMRN
+3154 AVESRERTALRN

-3172 GELNELLLNEDKK
+3172 GELNDLLLNEDKK
-3185 HHVPDNL
+3185 RHVPDNL

-3206 TVKAEERAA
+3206 TVGADERIK
-3215 KYAALIAKET
+3215 KYEALIAKET
-3225 DPDKIDAYTV
+3225 DPDKIDAYTI
-3235 TMENILRQGEKMG
+3235 TMENILRKGEKMG

-3273 DPAISG
+3273 DPVIAG
-3279 AINELSQSIG
+3279 AIKELSESIG
-3289 DTSLAN
+3289 DTSLKD

-3305 DMYKMVLTKVRDAN
+3305 DLYKMVLTRVRDAN

-3331 NRASRVVGEVRRAGG
+3331 SRASRVVGEVRAVGG
-3346 EHKYRA
+3346 DHKYRA
-3352 SILDPIRTFFWN
+3352 SILDPIKSFFWN

-3372 EHIGSEAMTEAY
+3372 EHIGSSTMTEAF

-3418 FDKKY
+3418 FDKKH
-3423 TFKSAS
+3423 TFKSTS
-3429 EQEFELTLEQILSL
+3429 EQEFELTLEQIMAL

-3451 AHDHLRLGGFV
+3451 AHEHLRMGGFV
-3462 FDSNIETYTDK
+3462 FDSNIETYK
-3473 GSKLLKYKVNTADA
+3473 ENGSKLIKYKVNTADA
-3487 HQITPEILAN
+3487 HQLTPEILAN
-3497 IISTLT
+3497 IIGTLT
-3503 TDQMGFVDE
+3503 EEQRGFVDE
-3512 MQNYL
+3512 MQDYL

-3545 LKSAKQFMFEQNEVS
+3545 LKSARQFMFEQNEVA

-3567 SGFTNKVVAKAN
+3567 SGFTNKTKPKAN

-3612 RIFNYNSPKQEGVP
+3612 RIFNYNSPKEEGKP
-3626 AVSVKGTIQNAYS
+3626 PVSVKGTIQNAYT

-3652 LNGGAMA
+3652 LNGGAMS
-3659 DPRETLAKS
+3659 DPRETFAKAM
-3668 LTARFKKAKV
+3668 TAKFKKAKV
-3678 FSSMSVVIQQPSAI
+3678 FSSLSVVIQQPSAI
-3692 ARAFALV
+3692 GRAFALV
-3699 DFNYFRPTKDGMNH
+3699 DPKYFHPTVDGMNH
-3713 KELWAELKKY
+3713 DELWAELKQY
-3723 APVAIIKE
+3723 APVAVIKE
-3731 MGYFDTNMG
+3731 MGYFDVNMG
-3740 KSTLDYIKAKE
+3740 RSTLDFIKARE
-3751 YTTLKEKAKALIP
+3751 YTTFKEKVGAVFTDA
-3764 LIGDSNYRD
+3764 DYRD
-3773 EVLSKLPALADEL
+3773 ELLSKAPALADEL

-3794 VKRETLDK
+3794 VKRETLAK

-3847 MSMITSFMA
+3847 MSMVTAFMA
-3856 EPTTT
+3856 EPTTSI
-3861 ANMLE
+3861 NMLE
-3866 DALYKRKRGYKGY
+3866 DAIRKGKRGHKGY
-3879 ATKAFASVAVSIVLN
+3879 AGRAFASVAVSILIN

-3900 VYAGRDDDEDETFA
+3900 VYGMRDDDEDETFA
-3914 EKYMQAFLSGLVD
+3914 EKYMQSFVSGMLD
-3927 DINPLTYLPFVKD
+3927 DINPATYLPFIKD
-3940 MWSVLQG
+3940 MWSLFQG
-3947 YDVERSDMSLVSD
+3947 FDVERADMSLVGD
-3960 FADAVKGLVKAYSSE
+3960 LADGVKRLVKAYSTE
-3975 DGDVVGAW
+3975 DGDVAEAWWTMAGAI
-3983 HDLAG
+3983 A
-3988 SISNIGG
+3988 NIGG
-3995 IPIDNIRREING
+3995 IPMQNIRRDVNG
-4007 AINFFSTLIED
+4007 IANFFNTIIED
-4018 FKGRP
+4018 VNGRA
-4023 TTWGSMGDAVWTDVR
+4023 TTWGSMGDALLSSVKDSTPIW
-4038 NTIPVV
+4038 
-4044 GWLPG
+4044 GWFSG
-4049 ETKADKLY
+4049 DKKSDNLY
-4057 DAIISGDTVYVD
+4057 DAIMRGDTAYVE
-4069 RLKSS
+4069 RLKGS
-4074 YTDKDGNFSQTKYDT
+4074 YATEIAYHSAVRT
-4089 ALRQALRENDHRI
+4089 ALRENDPRI
-4102 KEAAEA
+4102 MEAAKAGFNGDPSERVRIA
-4108 RFAGDFTKY
+4108 KLIIADGFAQD
-4117 KEIFLE
+4117 
-4123 IKGEGKFSFDNI
+4123 DVVA
-4135 MGAIN
+4135 AIN
-4140 SEVSELE
+4140 AEINVMKPDEGSSGT
-4147 KKAKGADDSKKPT
+4147 KAKG
-4160 EDEYDAMFDVS
+4160 
-4171 MYYTAVVNNDQASA
+4171 YYTAEDFALEIANGDQASA
-4185 KIIYEEL
+4185 NSVK
-4192 VNEKLAE
+4192 V
-4199 GYLKHEAEDA
+4199 
-4209 IASGFAT
+4209 
-4216 QVGDAYMDGDISR
+4216 
-4229 TKALKLLE
+4229 
-4237 DNTDKGES
+4237 
-4245 DVKKWDFELEY
+4245 DVIQTLQK
-4256 GFSWS
+4256 
-4261 ERVRKYRLGVL
+4261 
-4272 SKSDLITA
+4272 
-4280 VMDIEGESRTGAEDY
+4280 
-4295 IRFLDLEM
+4295 
-4303 DNSDTDITAN
+4303 
-4313 DAEGYFKY
+4313 
-4321 AQPAGISV
+4321 
-4329 NVYLDYK
+4329 
-4336 NRASKCESDKDAN
+4336 N
-4349 GKTISGSKKAKVMA
+4349 GKTAEEAEKSFANSAKSELKELYLAGKISKDKTISALTTYCGVERDDAVGDIQYWDFKQDYPEVFADDAWIDEYYNEVESSGISLKVFVDYRNKVKGITGEGKKEKRME
-4363 VINSLPISKAQKDA
+4363 VINSMPISTAQKDA
-4377 LYYANGWSENTI
+4377 LYYAEGWAASTI
-4389 NEAPWH
+4389 HEAPWH